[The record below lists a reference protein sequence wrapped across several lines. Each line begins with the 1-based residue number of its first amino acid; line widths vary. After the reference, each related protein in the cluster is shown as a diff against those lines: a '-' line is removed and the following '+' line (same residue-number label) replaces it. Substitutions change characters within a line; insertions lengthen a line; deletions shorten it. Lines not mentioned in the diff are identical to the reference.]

1 MNGTNVSWAPAGP
14 LVKYYIPQPLYYII
28 GTGLLFVFIFGSFM
42 NFTGLMVF
50 VKNKNLRSPTNT
62 FIINLL
68 LGDFGIS
75 ICTFISM
82 TAHYNRFYFW
92 GDNVCTFEGF
102 WMYFMGLTNMFTI
115 MGISFDRYI
124 VISKPLQASKITT
137 RVAVAACL
145 VIWFQGFCWAAFPF
159 LGWGRYTYE
168 AGRTSCSVQW
178 DTNDIESASYNIAIF
193 VWSLFLPL
201 MLIFYAYY
209 HVFMTIRHV
218 ARNGVWDM
226 NSRIARK
233 NLRIEKKMFKTIVY
247 MLCSYVGSW
256 TPYSIVSLWAIFG
269 EAKDI
274 PPYLMTVPAVIAKS
288 ACIWDPIIY
297 VGTNRQ
303 FRMAFYNTLPCD
315 ALGKMLIKRE
325 EQKDKEADASD
336 DEDEADKKGTAV
348 KKTTLVAPIDDEAGQ
363 TTQVENFPD
372 PNSPQ
377 PGQSANQ

>member
-1 MNGTNVSWAPAGP
+1 MYKYDLTISGLSIRPGRLALWISLWKLIVIQRRRNLLVERLRSKSSEAAIKMNGTNVSWAPAGP

-178 DTNDIESASYNIAIF
+178 DTNDIASASYNIAIF

-209 HVFMTIRHV
+209 HVFMTVSKIPILTLFVVEPKKVKLFRH
-218 ARNGVWDM
+218 
-226 NSRIARK
+226 
-233 NLRIEKKMFKTIVY
+233 F
-247 MLCSYVGSW
+247 
-256 TPYSIVSLWAIFG
+256 
-269 EAKDI
+269 
-274 PPYLMTVPAVIAKS
+274 
-288 ACIWDPIIY
+288 
-297 VGTNRQ
+297 
-303 FRMAFYNTLPCD
+303 FY
-315 ALGKMLIKRE
+315 
-325 EQKDKEADASD
+325 
-336 DEDEADKKGTAV
+336 
-348 KKTTLVAPIDDEAGQ
+348 
-363 TTQVENFPD
+363 
-372 PNSPQ
+372 
-377 PGQSANQ
+377 